1 MSSDVFWLYEVAV
14 RPGEG
19 DAFRELMAELVLFA
33 GAESGTLTY
42 QWSIDT
48 DETVAHVYERYADS
62 TSTLK
67 HLAAFREQFAQRFVA
82 AVDPTRLVLY
92 GPPDDEVKQALAR
105 LRPLFMTPLAGFDR
119 HDVPV
124 GSA

>member
-33 GAESGTLTY
+33 SAESGTLTY

-67 HLAAFREQFAQRFVA
+67 HLAAFREKFAQRFVA

-124 GSA
+124 RSA